1 MVATE
6 IEDRGGAERA
16 DGARASLESSPLS
29 GLEQLHYA
37 ERDGV
42 GLITIDRPAVHNAI
56 SLATMAELD
65 RVLSWL
71 ETSSAVGAV
80 VLTGAGE
87 RIFVSGGDLKDFAQ
101 LETHEAAAEMSRRMQ
116 SLMARF
122 EKLPIPVIGAIN
134 GDCLGGGCEVALAA
148 DIRVVSDG
156 SHFGFKQVA
165 LGITPAWGGRRRLVR
180 LVGRSKALTLLLSG
194 DLLDAHEAH
203 RIGLAD
209 KVVPSGHALAAAIE
223 LAQQI
228 AANPPLA
235 VRAIKRAVN
244 YDSATS
250 DAEGIAFEA
259 NLFAETW
266 ISNDHQEALAARKE
280 KRSAKFTGN

>member
-1 MVATE
+1 VADKIQDRDAPDNARNTFGSAE
-6 IEDRGGAERA
+6 IY
-16 DGARASLESSPLS
+16 PVS
-29 GLEQLHYA
+29 GLDHLHYL

-56 SLATMAELD
+56 SLATMGELD

-71 ETSSAVGAV
+71 ETESRVGAV
-80 VLTGAGE
+80 VLTGGGE
-87 RIFVSGGDLKDFAQ
+87 RTFVSGGDLKDFAQ
-101 LETHEAAAEMSRRMQ
+101 LETHAAAAAMSRRMQ

-122 EKLPIPVIGAIN
+122 ERLPIPVIGAIN

-180 LVGRSKALTLLLSG
+180 LVGRARALMLLLSG
-194 DLLDAHEAH
+194 ELLDAHEAE

-209 KVVPSGHALAAAIE
+209 KVVPHGHVLAAAIE

-228 AANPPLA
+228 ATNPPLA

-244 YDSATS
+244 YDAVTS

-259 NLFAETW
+259 DLFAETW
-266 ISNDHQEALAARKE
+266 ISKDHLEALAARRE
-280 KRSAKFTGN
+280 KRPPKFSGS

>member
-1 MVATE
+1 MADQ
-6 IEDRGGAERA
+6 IQDRDGPDDARNTFGSAEVH
-16 DGARASLESSPLS
+16 PVN
-29 GLEQLHYA
+29 GLDHLHYL
-37 ERDGV
+37 EHDGV

-71 ETSSAVGAV
+71 ETKSRVGAV
-80 VLTGAGE
+80 VLTGAGD
-87 RIFVSGGDLKDFAQ
+87 RTFVSGGDLKDFAQ
-101 LETHEAAAEMSRRMQ
+101 LETHEAAAAMSRRMQ

-122 EKLPIPVIGAIN
+122 EMLPIPVIGAIN

-165 LGITPAWGGRRRLVR
+165 LGITPAWGGRHRLVR
-180 LVGRSKALTLLLSG
+180 LVGRARALMLLLSG
-194 DLLDAHEAH
+194 ELLDAHEAE

-209 KVVPSGHALAAAIE
+209 KVVPHGHALEAAIE

-228 AANPPLA
+228 AANPALA

-244 YDSATS
+244 DDAVTS
-250 DAEGIAFEA
+250 DAESIAFEA
-259 NLFAETW
+259 DLFAQTW
-266 ISNDHQEALAARKE
+266 ISKDHQEALAARRE
-280 KRSAKFTGN
+280 KRPPKFTGS

>member
-1 MVATE
+1 MAEE
-6 IEDRGGAERA
+6 IDERGGSHGEHNPATAA
-16 DGARASLESSPLS
+16 DLCPVGALDH
-29 GLEQLHYA
+29 LHYL

-71 ETSSAVGAV
+71 ETDSNVGAV
-80 VLTGAGE
+80 VLAGAGE
-87 RIFVSGGDLKDFAQ
+87 RIFVSGGDLKDFEQ
-101 LETHEAAAEMSRRMQ
+101 LDTHEAAAAMSRRMQ
-116 SLMARF
+116 SLMARL
-122 EKLPIPVIGAIN
+122 EMLPISVIGAIN

-148 DIRVVSDG
+148 DIRVVSEA

-180 LVGRSKALTLLLSG
+180 LVGRAKTLMLLLSG
-194 DLLDAHEAH
+194 ELIDAHEAE

-209 KVVPSGHALAAAIE
+209 KIAPRGQVLAAAIE
-223 LAQQI
+223 LARQI

-250 DAEGIAFEA
+250 DKESIAFEA
-259 NLFAETW
+259 DLFAETW
-266 ISNDHQEALAARKE
+266 ISGDHQEALAARKE
-280 KRSAKFTGN
+280 KRPPKFSGR